1 MAEINQKVSGATVV
15 ESAKHIIDKWR
26 FRKYVDPKHISVVWF
41 NRENTTVKLL
51 DGRIEGMKLI
61 IPSQDNASKMVNKTY
76 ILPTKKLVTK
86 LCIVKEDI
94 NTTIDLTVTDMTKI
108 NEELFKTFTNLKL
121 LNDLEG
127 FNIGQVI
134 MGGAI
139 GTIFGFLICLVF
151 MLLM

>member
-1 MAEINQKVSGATVV
+1 MAEINQKISGATVV

-76 ILPTKKLVTK
+76 ILLTKKLVTK

>member
-1 MAEINQKVSGATVV
+1 MAEINQKVSGATVI

-26 FRKYVDPKHISVVWF
+26 FRKYVDPKHISVIWF

-61 IPSQDNASKMVNKTY
+61 IPSQDGASKMVNKTY

-94 NTTIDLTVTDMTKI
+94 NATIDLTVSDMTKI
-108 NEELFKTFTNLKL
+108 NEDLFKTFTNLKL

-127 FNIGQVI
+127 FNVGQVI

-151 MLLM
+151 TLLM